1 MGIDHSFNNIFDIS
15 LDINDELGDV
25 NIYINMEI
33 NNWYTNPHNINLAAS
48 IMADMQK
55 QMELQT
61 NGEMDV
67 FSITIDK

>member
-1 MGIDHSFNNIFDIS
+1 MDHSFNNVFNIS

-25 NIYINMEI
+25 DIHINMEI

-55 QMELQT
+55 QMQLQD
-61 NGEMDV
+61 NGEEDV
-67 FSITIDK
+67 FSVIIDK